1 MEFTYHAIHSVTDGE
16 IEVQRNS
23 IIWPQFHCQQARQS
37 WDSNPGLQR
46 HSLSVSPCSFGV
58 PNERPQKVLRSPHHL
73 AGLRNQPCVPWR
85 AMEPHARRPA
95 GMWVGQEPAGTGT
108 GPRSAGKPA
117 RLVQLFI
124 SVMSRIGAARR
135 GTPGPP
141 APLMEAETQP
151 CPTHKDTDSSHLA
164 EPGRPRHSRPHTH
177 TRKGKG
183 PE

>member
-1 MEFTYHAIHSVTDGE
+1 MQFTQLQMGKERYKEIPSFGHSSTASKQGRAG
-16 IEVQRNS
+16 IR
-23 IIWPQFHCQQARQS
+23 IQASR
-37 WDSNPGLQR
+37 GTV
-46 HSLSVSPCSFGV
+46 SVFSPCSFGV
-58 PNERPQKVLRSPHHL
+58 PNKRPQKVLCSPRHL
-73 AGLRNQPCVPWR
+73 AGLRNQPCVSWR
-85 AMEPHARRPA
+85 AMEPHARQPP

-124 SVMSRIGAARR
+124 SVMSRIGVARR

-151 CPTHKDTDSSHLA
+151 CPAHKDTDSSHLA
-164 EPGRPRHSRPHTH
+164 KPGRPRHPRPHTH
-177 TRKGKG
+177 TGKGKG